1 MRVAILSSGGKDS
14 SAAIW
19 WAQCQGWEVTH
30 LVTVIITGD
39 DSLTFQIPGTKL
51 VKYQS
56 LLVDCE
62 WLPVL
67 SSGLE
72 KQEMKDLEVVLS
84 NLDIDGVVTGALRS
98 DYQKNRIERTCENIG
113 ICSFSPLWHQNIR
126 AHMEGLVSNGF
137 EIMITAVSCE
147 GLSDKWL
154 GTILDKDKLRE
165 LGELSEKYRFN
176 FDGEGGEYET
186 LVVAGPH
193 MSGRLDVDYT
203 KHWDGKRGYLEI
215 KVV

>member
-30 LVTVIITGD
+30 LVTVMITGD

-51 VKYQS
+51 AKYQAH
-56 LLVDCE
+56 LVDCE

-72 KQEMKDLEVVLS
+72 QQEMKDLEVALS

-98 DYQKNRIERTCENIG
+98 DYQKNRIEITCENK
-113 ICSFSPLWHQNIR
+113 FNISDIINELNKNSVSVLNIINKR
-126 AHMEGLVSNGF
+126 NQLEELFMELTNAGVSND
-137 EIMITAVSCE
+137 S
-147 GLSDKWL
+147 
-154 GTILDKDKLRE
+154 
-165 LGELSEKYRFN
+165 
-176 FDGEGGEYET
+176 
-186 LVVAGPH
+186 
-193 MSGRLDVDYT
+193 
-203 KHWDGKRGYLEI
+203 
-215 KVV
+215 

>member
-39 DSLTFQIPGTKL
+39 DSLTFQIPGTEL
-51 VKYQS
+51 VEHHS
-56 LLVDCE
+56 HLCDCE
-62 WLPVL
+62 WIPVY

-72 KQEMKDLEVVLS
+72 QQEMKDLEVSLS
-84 NLDIDGVVTGALRS
+84 NLDIEGVVTGALRS
-98 DYQKNRIERTCENIG
+98 DYQKNRIERVCEKLG
-113 ICSFSPLWHQNIR
+113 ICSFTPLWHQNIKS
-126 AHMEGLVSNGF
+126 HMRGLVSNGF
-137 EIMITAVSCE
+137 EIMITSVSCE
-147 GLSDKWL
+147 GLCDKWL
-154 GTILDKDKLRE
+154 GSILDVGKLNE
-165 LGELSEKYRFN
+165 LDELSKKYRFN

-193 MSGRLDVDYT
+193 MNGRLKVDYV
-203 KHWDGKRGYLEI
+203 KHWDGKRGNLEL
-215 KVV
+215 KVI

>member
-1 MRVAILSSGGKDS
+1 MLNNSMSNLKIRRRKFKADYPEYK
-14 SAAIW
+14 
-19 WAQCQGWEVTH
+19 QR
-30 LVTVIITGD
+30 
-39 DSLTFQIPGTKL
+39 FQELEEKIRIYK
-51 VKYQS
+51 KNIQS
-56 LLVDCE
+56 LKNSLIQK
-62 WLPVL
+62 P
-67 SSGLE
+67 SP
-72 KQEMKDLEVVLS
+72 
-84 NLDIDGVVTGALRS
+84 
-98 DYQKNRIERTCENIG
+98 YQKNRIERTCENIG